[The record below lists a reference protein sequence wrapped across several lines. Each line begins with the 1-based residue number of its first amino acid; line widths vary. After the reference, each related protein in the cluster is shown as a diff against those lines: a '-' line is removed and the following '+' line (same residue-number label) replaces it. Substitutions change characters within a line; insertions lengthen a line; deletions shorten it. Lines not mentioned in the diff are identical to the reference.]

1 DSSFRLAATR
11 SQNNAATKGDLL
23 RRAKRDQPLLN
34 LPLLILRNGKNRR
47 HSGHVSVY
55 ADLRFTSS
63 YLLDTTLGI
72 SAAGAPTMWA
82 GAAR

>member
-1 DSSFRLAATR
+1 
-11 SQNNAATKGDLL
+11 
-23 RRAKRDQPLLN
+23 LN

-63 YLLDTTLGI
+63 YLLDTTLVLLSRGQCSSEKTREI
-72 SAAGAPTMWA
+72 NQRMYRSYI
-82 GAAR
+82 RV

>member
-1 DSSFRLAATR
+1 
-11 SQNNAATKGDLL
+11 
-23 RRAKRDQPLLN
+23 LN

-63 YLLDTTLGI
+63 YLLDTTL
-72 SAAGAPTMWA
+72 ATAQLTPLAGVVVHGCALWPA
-82 GAAR
+82 GTGCCAGLGPE